1 MVKAKVFSSE
11 GLYHIVSNTVI
22 ILLALTCI
30 VPFFYVISVSITSS
44 HAYYLEGPRLLP
56 REVTFTAYKTLLI
69 DANLFRKALFNTVY
83 LTVMGTAVTVFFST
97 MTGYAFS
104 KRDVPGRKFVLVFVY
119 LSGFFAGGIVPKY
132 FILQKLSL
140 LNTYWALIVPGAAIC
155 NYLLIKNYFIMSM
168 PESIEESARLDGANT
183 FQILIRIVMPL
194 ALPIMATITLFSAV
208 GFWNTYMEAVL
219 FVPSRKKMVI
229 MRLLQSMIEV
239 YGGDFEE
246 QLGHNV
252 NMTDAPAEGFK
263 MAVLAIATT
272 PILLLYPFLQKYFAK
287 GILIG
292 AVKG

>member
-1 MVKAKVFSSE
+1 MVKEKLFSTDRLFSIIS
-11 GLYHIVSNTVI
+11 YSVI
-22 ILLALTCI
+22 IFLSITC
-30 VPFFYVISVSITSS
+30 VMPFLYVISVSITSS

-56 REVTFTAYKTLLI
+56 RDVTFTAYKTLLI

-83 LTVMGTAVTVFFST
+83 LTVMGTIVTVFFST

-104 KRDVPGRKFVLVFVY
+104 KRGVPGRKSVLVFVY
-119 LSGFFAGGIVPKY
+119 LSGFFAGGLVPKY
-132 FILQKLSL
+132 FILQKMGL
-140 LNTYWALIVPGAAIC
+140 LNTYWALIIPGAAIC
-155 NYLLIKNYFIMSM
+155 NYLLIKNYFIMSL
-168 PESIEESARLDGANT
+168 PESIEESAKLDGANN

-208 GFWNTYMEAVL
+208 TFWNTYMEAVL
-219 FVPSRKKMVI
+219 FVPSRKKMVV
-229 MRLLQSMIEV
+229 MRLLQSMISV
-239 YGGDFEE
+239 YAGNFEE
-246 QLGHNV
+246 QLGHDI

-272 PILLLYPFLQKYFAK
+272 PILLLYPFLQKYFMK